1 MTSVSEPSVARIF
14 YQNATTTLSALISA
28 MTSAMISAMTSA
40 MSSAMSSHYTRRG
53 AALNCTKTSI
63 ALLFGYGYS
72 DTLISRQS
80 RHWPASLVN
89 NLTGKQS
96 NGKITAGSV

>member
-1 MTSVSEPSVARIF
+1 MTSVSEPSVAGIF

-80 RHWPASLVN
+80 RHWPASLVD

-96 NGKITAGSV
+96 DG

>member
-1 MTSVSEPSVARIF
+1 MTSVSEPSVAGIF
-14 YQNATTTLSALISA
+14 YQNAITTISAL
-28 MTSAMISAMTSA
+28 ISAMTSA

-80 RHWPASLVN
+80 RHWPASLVD

-96 NGKITAGSV
+96 DGKITAGSV

>member
-1 MTSVSEPSVARIF
+1 MTSVSEPSVAGIF
-14 YQNATTTLSALISA
+14 YQNAITTLSALISA
-28 MTSAMISAMTSA
+28 LISA

-96 NGKITAGSV
+96 DG

>member
-1 MTSVSEPSVARIF
+1 MTSVSEPSVAGIF
-14 YQNATTTLSALISA
+14 YQNAITTLSALISA
-28 MTSAMISAMTSA
+28 MTSAMISA

-96 NGKITAGSV
+96 DG

>member
-1 MTSVSEPSVARIF
+1 MTSVSEPSVAGIF
-14 YQNATTTLSALISA
+14 YQNATTTLSALI
-28 MTSAMISAMTSA
+28 SA

-72 DTLISRQS
+72 DTLFSRQS

-96 NGKITAGSV
+96 DGKITAGSV

>member
-1 MTSVSEPSVARIF
+1 MTSVSEPSVAGIF
-14 YQNATTTLSALISA
+14 YQNATTTLSALI
-28 MTSAMISAMTSA
+28 SAMISAMTSA

-96 NGKITAGSV
+96 DG